1 MEFEEK
7 SASTT
12 DEPTG
17 AQPRVYT
24 PVKRKKHIGDR
35 KDGRRLRTLNG
46 MDKMMPFIM
55 KERSDGCNT
64 YADEFDVTE
73 CDAFCKQMIRSGHQN
88 FSFLHVIAYIF
99 FLDIQILTDAE
110 SQILIIL
117 DVADRDLLLIDD
129 LAIHFS
135 ELEVEA
141 SLRSQD
147 ISRFEIRRHTD
158 LYIVDMH
165 LRRSKCLD
173 QRRAAI

>member
-1 MEFEEK
+1 MG
-7 SASTT
+7 SCRHT
-12 DEPTG
+12 
-17 AQPRVYT
+17 RVN
-24 PVKRKKHIGDR
+24 KIIQFIRNIGRDPYGWHFLADR
-35 KDGRRLRTLNG
+35 IDGLQ
-46 MDKMMPFIM
+46 D
-55 KERSDGCNT
+55 
-64 YADEFDVTE
+64 
-73 CDAFCKQMIRSGHQN
+73 QH
-88 FSFLHVIAYIF
+88 IF